1 MLFRSHSLSVT
12 KPLATGRSND
22 VLIQIRHSSPEASA
36 AFQRGD
42 WRTRGDPRR
51 PRGVPAGR
59 RAGEQPQPG
68 LPPPPLP
75 ALGRGRSRAPSS
87 RREAPAGSVAATW
100 ETRDPATVPGRLGC
114 AQARGYHLPAGAG
127 RGGRWSRRWFPGPA
141 LFSSPFPFSR
151 LPSLSPGVGGTS
163 PASSSLSNRE
173 GGKEPPAL
181 SCLPANFSGTRVS
194 NSPPRPQP
202 GSCSSN
208 FLWPRGPGAP
218 AAGRSPPGARRPP
231 LGPSGA
237 LPRGSPGGH
246 CSPLRRPP
254 VGPSRPLASLLPGGQ
269 ETRRPSA
276 PRRRPDFSLCWM
288 RTRAPRR
295 RGPD

>member
-1 MLFRSHSLSVT
+1 MSVT

-22 VLIQIRHSSPEASA
+22 VLIQIHHSSPEALA

-42 WRTRGDPRR
+42 WRTPGDPRR

-68 LPPPPLP
+68 LPPPPPRRP
-75 ALGRGRSRAPSS
+75 APPRAGPGAVQGSVQPPGGSGGKCGSDPGDPGPGDRARPIRVRPGAGPSS
-87 RREAPAGSVAATW
+87 PR
-100 ETRDPATVPGRLGC
+100 
-114 AQARGYHLPAGAG
+114 GAG

-246 CSPLRRPP
+246 RSPLRRPP